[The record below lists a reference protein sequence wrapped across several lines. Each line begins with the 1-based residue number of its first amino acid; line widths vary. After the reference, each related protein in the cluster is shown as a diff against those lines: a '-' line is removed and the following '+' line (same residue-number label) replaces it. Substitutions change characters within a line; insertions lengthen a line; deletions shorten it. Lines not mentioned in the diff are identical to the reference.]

1 MSNPTAVPLGES
13 VTIVSGAR
21 KNLGKLLDCN
31 NATYNI
37 KSGSSWHLL
46 YIKATQSGEGWTFAL
61 LSDKVEDVAK
71 LYNPSEGE
79 SQLPKFVCTDTDG
92 GNGRQVL
99 PYVLKPPYSVV
110 QGFPTFD
117 EENRVDA
124 SQLETDLYAKT
135 NAYPPEGTEDWN
147 KGVISYDDSMKQLT
161 TLRETGVHIY
171 QIAYHRIVAGTPTTA
186 EIVQVARSDF
196 HFWPVPVLP
205 VWSRYDNLR
214 SFTFGTCSPE

>member
-13 VTIVSGAR
+13 VTIASGYR
-21 KNLGKLLDCN
+21 TNLGKLLDCN

-46 YIKATQSGEGWTFAL
+46 YIKATQSGQGWTFSL

-71 LYNPSEGE
+71 LYNPEEGE
-79 SQLPKFVCTDTDG
+79 GQLPKFVCTDNDG

-99 PYVLKPPYSVV
+99 PYVLKPPHEVI

-117 EENRVDA
+117 EQVREVA
-124 SQLETDLYAKT
+124 SSLESDMYINTADSLEPTTD
-135 NAYPPEGTEDWN
+135 NWN
-147 KGVISYDDSMKQLT
+147 KGKIEYDNQLIQLT

-186 EIVQVARSDF
+186 EIVQIARSDF
-196 HFWPVPVLP
+196 HFWPIPVLP
-205 VWSRYDNLR
+205 VWSRYDNLKA
-214 SFTFGTCSPE
+214 FVLDNCGA